1 MINGMYLST
10 MGAMCEMARHETVAN
25 NLANANTD
33 GFKPNFSIFRDVP
46 AESVIKSAGRR
57 EIDVLLEKTGGGAW
71 MDRTA
76 TDFTPGP
83 VINTDNP
90 LHLTIKDRDAQRVSF
105 FMTRAPDAPDGEIRY
120 TRNGSFMRRAD
131 GMLVTPDGDLVLD
144 AAGGPVALTASQG
157 LYKVS
162 EDGAITVS
170 EDGVANVVVGQVGL
184 ASLPLEQAQFGLR
197 QLGGN
202 RYVPDATINFPLEFE
217 VVNRVADVQSGMLEQ
232 SATNP
237 VFEMVDMINAH
248 RSFELNMRFLT
259 MQDQTLGQ
267 ALSRLTARA

>member
-33 GFKPNFSIFRDVP
+33 GFKPNFSIFRNVP
-46 AESVIKSAGRR
+46 AESVIKGEHRR
-57 EIDVLLEKTGGGAW
+57 EIDRLLEKTGGGAW

-90 LHLTIKDRDAQRVSF
+90 LHVAINDHDPDRVSF
-105 FMTRAPDAPDGEIRY
+105 FMTRAPNGAADEIRY
-120 TRNGSFMRRAD
+120 SRNGSFMRAEN
-131 GMLVTPDGDLVLD
+131 GMLVTPDGDLVLN
-144 AAGGPVALTASQG
+144 AAGGPIELTNSQG
-157 LYKVS
+157 IYKVAD
-162 EDGAITVS
+162 DGTISVS
-170 EDGVANVVVGQVGL
+170 IDGIQNDVVGQIGL
-184 ASLPLEQAQFGLR
+184 ASLPREHAQFGLR

-202 RYVPDATINFPLEFE
+202 RYIIDQTIDFPIEFDTA
-217 VVNRVADVQSGMLEQ
+217 NRSANMVSGMLEQ
-232 SATNP
+232 SSTNP
-237 VFEMVDMINAH
+237 VYEMVDMINAH
-248 RSFELNMRFLT
+248 RSFELNMKFLT